1 MHQTAGHAVVAAIPF
16 AFDFD
21 SATGSG
27 AAEARVAGGQ
37 RRRAAGCPAGG
48 LVTAGRHY
56 GKGGAIDERKVEV
69 GAFYPYTD
77 FTGAAHAVE
86 VAVDRATGTVRVV
99 RYAAVHD
106 VGTLVDPA
114 TALAQVE
121 GGVVMGLG
129 TALTEEALW
138 SEDGRLL
145 NAGLL
150 DYRIPTL
157 GSVPPIEV
165 TFVEGFSGAG
175 PFGAKGL
182 GEPPI
187 IPVAAAV
194 AIAVRDATGAHVTE
208 LPLSS
213 ERVARALKLL

>member
-1 MHQTAGHAVVAAIPF
+1 
-16 AFDFD
+16 
-21 SATGSG
+21 
-27 AAEARVAGGQ
+27 
-37 RRRAAGCPAGG
+37 
-48 LVTAGRHY
+48 
-56 GKGGAIDERKVEV
+56 
-69 GAFYPYTD
+69 
-77 FTGAAHAVE
+77 
-86 VAVDRATGTVRVV
+86 
-99 RYAAVHD
+99 
-106 VGTLVDPA
+106 
-114 TALAQVE
+114 
-121 GGVVMGLG
+121 MGLG

-138 SEDGRLL
+138 SDDGRLL

-165 TFVEGFSGAG
+165 TFVEGFPGAG

-194 AIAVRDATGAHVTE
+194 ALAVRDATGAHVTE